1 MSTVAA
7 LTEELLDVIPNG
19 VPLSVVMESLNA
31 ILAAVILHASEGDLF
46 EEQKLIDV
54 VGSDLLVKIR
64 GEAH

>member
-1 MSTVAA
+1 MTPVAV
-7 LTEELLDVIPNG
+7 LTEDILEVIPNG
-19 VPLSVVMESLNA
+19 IPLSIVMESLNA
-31 ILAAVILHASEGDLF
+31 ILAAVILHASDGDLF

>member
-1 MSTVAA
+1 MSRVAE
-7 LTEELLDVIPNG
+7 LTEDLLDAIPNG
-19 VPLSVVMESLNA
+19 IPLSVVLESLNA
-31 ILAAVILHASEGDLF
+31 ILAAVILHASDGDLF